1 MRTFGACWGG
11 CERTPCTPPGYGPA
25 KMRLLLLS
33 FFNNFA
39 KTSILLHSRFHAPI
53 ITVTMKVLV
62 FLTLKRAHIVARHA
76 KQDLLEINV
85 NGKVCMSIEA
95 NNLKPNPP

>member
-1 MRTFGACWGG
+1 
-11 CERTPCTPPGYGPA
+11 
-25 KMRLLLLS
+25 MRLLLLS

-39 KTSILLHSRFHAPI
+39 KTSVLLHSRFHAPI

-62 FLTLKRAHIVARHA
+62 FLTLKRTHIVARHA

-95 NNLKPNPP
+95 NNLDKPSLIKWSSIASSFSVILVHIFTD